1 MVFAATVTR
10 GALVNI
16 LTATSVRVE
25 PVASETAA
33 LIPTRGVGTRLL
45 AARRVGAVVDVDTG
59 LLVFIQLVTTRAG
72 AQGPSAGVATAVGA
86 PAVASLTAV
95 HNLHLDPVTLPAIG
109 AQFIACVA
117 HTLKGSL
124 SVEAAMSTLGQPQ
137 STFIHIFTGFAVCS
151 KLVTRVAATVGKAPK
166 FLAYMHT
173 ATIAFCTRASPHT
186 APAILLQLVLGPALA
201 AVLCH
206 RELYTLVLAATVSQ
220 SAGADGQAGPAICV
234 EPEARF
240 ALTEIRTGG
249 VHTPV
254 LTTTIV
260 CSTFIHILAGFAV
273 TLQLVAGW
281 AAAVKATHSVTA
293 RALAAPV
300 GTGAFVHI

>member
-10 GALVNI
+10 GALVDI
-16 LTATSVRVE
+16 LTATAVHVE
-25 PVASETAA
+25 PVASKAAA

-45 AARRVGAVVDVDTG
+45 AARGVGAVVDVDAG

-72 AQGPSAGVATAVGA
+72 AQGSSASVTTSVGA
-86 PAVASLTAV
+86 SAVASLTAV
-95 HNLHLDPVTLPAIG
+95 HNLHLDPVTLPTIG
-109 AQFIACVA
+109 TQFIACVA
-117 HTLKGSL
+117 HALKGPL
-124 SVEAAMSTLGQPQ
+124 SVETAMSALGQPQ

-151 KLVTRVAATVGKAPK
+151 KLVTRVAATVGKAPE

-173 ATIAFCTRASPHT
+173 ATVAFCTRASPH
-186 APAILLQLVLGPALA
+186 AALAILLQLVLGPALA

-206 RELYTLVLAATVSQ
+206 RELYTLMLATTISQ

-240 ALTEIRTGG
+240 ALTEVRTGG

-254 LTTTIV
+254 LTATVV
-260 CSTFIHILAGFAV
+260 CSTFIHI
-273 TLQLVAGW
+273 
-281 AAAVKATHSVTA
+281 
-293 RALAAPV
+293 
-300 GTGAFVHI
+300 